1 MVSCPVCG
9 TQNEGDFGL
18 INCTSCGSPFF
29 IQIDGSVEVAATE
42 PVPARASTS
51 PNVQAPVVEQSDDVS
66 QSILDDFQDDNR
78 QGDFESIAR
87 KPKPVPPIEDPLLDF
102 GNEIS
107 HEASPSLNYEAAAPL
122 DEISEGP
129 SATTGENMK
138 DIAAFGNSEQS
149 LAREGAYRFTLT
161 VTGIDS
167 AEIKTEVK
175 DALTDGRFL
184 WDIEAL
190 IASMED
196 GVLIIN
202 DLSAV
207 KSALV
212 VQRLKILPVEIKW
225 EQHAIHQ
232 SV

>member
-1 MVSCPVCG
+1 MV
-9 TQNEGDFGL
+9 
-18 INCTSCGSPFF
+18 
-29 IQIDGSVEVAATE
+29 
-42 PVPARASTS
+42 ARASTS
-51 PNVQAPVVEQSDDVS
+51 ANVQAPAAEESDDVS
-66 QSILDDFQDDNR
+66 QSILDDFQDVNR
-78 QGDFESIAR
+78 QGDFESVSR
-87 KPKPVPPIEDPLLDF
+87 KPRPTPQVAEPLF
-102 GNEIS
+102 
-107 HEASPSLNYEAAAPL
+107 EASPTLDYSSAPPL
-122 DEISEGP
+122 PEPSPGP
-129 SATTGENMK
+129 SATGGENME

-184 WDIEAL
+184 WDIETL